1 MSGLTKIRPA
11 QPHDVDAIAALLTA
25 LNRAE
30 GQDAI
35 ATPHAIAQALFAD
48 NREVKVEALVAQH
61 EGAIVGTLLYYAGYD
76 TFSASL
82 GFHLADMVVA
92 HRHRRQGVGRALVRA
107 LGRITLAQGKAWISL
122 TVLKQNAAAQAF
134 YRSLGMTQVHVD
146 FFAMGKQAITQL

>member
-1 MSGLTKIRPA
+1 MAQALTIRLA
-11 QPHDVDAIAALLTA
+11 QPHDVDAIAALLTE

-30 GQDAI
+30 GQGVI
-35 ATPHAIAQALFAD
+35 AEVHAITQALFAD

-92 HRHRRQGVGRALVRA
+92 HTHRRQGVGRALVQA
-107 LGRITLAQGKAWISL
+107 LGQLALAEGKEWISL

-134 YRSLGMTQVHVD
+134 YRSLGITQVHVD
-146 FFAMGKQAITQL
+146 FFAMGKQAITEL